1 MVYINRKIE
10 KIIQQAVQR
19 GKSILLL
26 GPRQTGKTT
35 LITHQLQPDI
45 NYTFA
50 KPEVRL
56 RYEKDLG
63 LLERE
68 LSAYKNKS
76 KKSPLVFIDEVQK
89 VPIIMDAIQDLIDRK
104 IAQFILSG
112 SSARKLK
119 HGSEI
124 NLLPGRVIALTLDP
138 LNLAELPEP
147 IPSLE
152 ELLIYGSL
160 PGIIEQDLRELEL
173 MSYVI
178 TYLEEEIRAE
188 AVVRNVGSFAR
199 FLELAASESGNIMN
213 FSKLSQEIGVAASTI
228 ADYYQILEDCLIIN
242 RIDPIINSISH
253 RRLIKAPK
261 YLFFDLGIRRACT
274 GEGVK
279 LSVRALGLLFEQ
291 FVGLELIRLIHQ
303 TYKNMKLRYWR
314 DAAGAEVD
322 YVLDVEKEF
331 IPIEVKWST
340 APTIKDIRHLQK
352 FLREYSNA
360 HMGYVVCRTPQSF
373 MLADNITAIPWQ
385 EIYATFRAGI

>member
-1 MVYINRKIE
+1 MVYISRKIE
-10 KIIQQAVQR
+10 EIIQQTVQR

-89 VPIIMDAIQDLIDRK
+89 IPIIMDAIQDLIDRK
-104 IAQFILSG
+104 IAQFILTG

-124 NLLPGRVIALTLDP
+124 NLLPGRVVALTLDP
-138 LNLAELPEP
+138 LNLGELPEP
-147 IPSLE
+147 IPLLE

-160 PGIIEQDLRELEL
+160 PGIIEQPSTIRDIELT
-173 MSYVI
+173 SYVT

-188 AVVRNVGSFAR
+188 AVVRNVGGFAR

-213 FSKLSQEIGVAASTI
+213 FNKLSQEIGVAGSTI

-253 RRLIKAPK
+253 RRLIKSPK
-261 YLFFDLGIRRACT
+261 YLFFDLGIRRACA

-279 LSVRALGLLFEQ
+279 LSIRALGALFEQ
-291 FVGLELIRLIHQ
+291 FVGL
-303 TYKNMKLRYWR
+303 
-314 DAAGAEVD
+314 
-322 YVLDVEKEF
+322 
-331 IPIEVKWST
+331 P
-340 APTIKDIRHLQK
+340 
-352 FLREYSNA
+352 
-360 HMGYVVCRTPQSF
+360 
-373 MLADNITAIPWQ
+373 
-385 EIYATFRAGI
+385 